1 MSNSVTTRT
10 TVGREPA
17 EFVLPQADDPAGPHF
32 LKDETEGSGRV
43 PLASTVVET
52 GDRNHF
58 IYRELF
64 GVATAKGDKGGDDD
78 L

>member
-1 MSNSVTTRT
+1 VDAS
-10 TVGREPA
+10 
-17 EFVLPQADDPAGPHF
+17 
-32 LKDETEGSGRV
+32 